1 MHNYKTKTDVTNQF
15 DAISIKLASPERIK
29 EWSFG
34 EVTKPETINYRT
46 QRSERNG
53 LFDEKIFGPDKDF
66 ECYCGKYRGI
76 RYKSIICEKCG
87 VEITRSIVRRERMGH
102 IELATPVAHIWFLKN
117 VPSRISL
124 VMGIPVSDLEKVVYF
139 AGYIVTSV
147 SEVEKARILKDLES
161 EFKAK
166 TKVLHDDKSKLALK
180 ELALA
185 TRRDIETLV
194 PGRVL
199 DEIEYHRSSMKYPTI
214 FEARIGAEAIYDIL
228 KDIDLEKLLK
238 ELEAELVHSPSTEI
252 PRLNK
257 RISTVQWMINSGN
270 RPEWMFLVRIPVI
283 PPAIRPMVPLDGGRY
298 ATSDVND
305 LYRRVINRNN
315 RLKKLKEINAPD
327 VILRNEKRILQEA
340 VDALI
345 DNTIRHSS
353 VSGNQSQRR
362 PLKSLS
368 DNLKGK
374 RGLFRQNLLG
384 KRVDYSGR
392 SVIVV
397 GPELKLHQCGLPK
410 HMALE
415 LFKPFIISE
424 LLKRE
429 LSYNI
434 PGARRLIEDAIPEV
448 WAILEEVIRGKYVL
462 LNRAPT
468 LHRLGIQ
475 AFQPVLI
482 EGNAIQLHP
491 LVCTAFNADF
501 DGDQMA
507 VHVPLSEEAQA
518 EARLIMAAD
527 KNILK
532 PGNGEPVVSAKLLDI
547 VLGTF
552 WMTRTIDAD
561 KGEGRYYSNPNSAI
575 TAYEF
580 GVVSLRA
587 KIFVLPTN
595 TERYKHFEGKLFET
609 SVGRLLFNGILPKDY
624 PFLNHEM
631 SRKKMSE
638 LVDDLIER
646 YGIENIPPVM
656 DKIKDFGFRYA
667 TYSGV
672 TWGLGD
678 VKIPSGKKVIID
690 KGRSAVS
697 EVVGQYRDGLLSEHE
712 RITKSVEIWQGI
724 KSEVEKLIPATLGI
738 NDSVYDMTYSEARG
752 SLGNLNQMAGMKGI
766 IQNVAGV
773 ALEFPIL
780 SCYKEGLTPLE
791 YFITTHGSRK
801 GLTDTALNTAKAGY
815 LTRRLFDVAQ
825 DEIVTEEDCGA
836 KDGTIIR
843 KKTASGIEMPL
854 SKNIKGRFLAT
865 DLLDGAGRSDS
876 EKPSGSTSSLLFKRG
891 HLFTKIDTEIIDKSS
906 IEAVNVRSPLAC
918 KSIHGVC
925 IKCYGVDL
933 GNNKPIELGEAVGT
947 VAAQAIGEPGTQLTM
962 RTFHAG
968 GIASAGGD
976 ITAGLPRVEEIFEKR
991 KPKVPAIISHL
1002 DGVVTEVKVLGHDK
1016 LIVVTPDIGE
1026 TKASPRRGGA
1036 SPSTKLGVK
1045 KLDNEYTVQA
1055 SRFLLVKIGQNV
1067 KKGDVM
1073 TDGSVDLDELF
1084 RYAGREKTENYIIHE
1099 VSKLYEL
1106 QGATVSH
1113 KHIELIVR
1121 QMFARRKIKD
1131 SGDTRFTHGDI
1142 VEVSELT
1149 EINNLMKEKGLEEAT
1164 ADAVIMGITEV
1175 SLSRSSFLSA
1185 ASFQHTPRVLIQAAI
1200 RGAKDNLVG
1209 LKENVII
1216 GRLIPAGTSFKG
1228 GYKEKLICEAMSIQS
1243 KKS

>member
-1 MHNYKTKTDVTNQF
+1 MSTYKNNPIETNQF
-15 DAISIKLASPERIK
+15 DAISIRLASPERIK

-76 RYKSIICEKCG
+76 RYKGIVCEKCG

-102 IELATPVAHIWFLKN
+102 IELASPVAHIWFLKN

-124 VMGIPVSDLEKVVYF
+124 VMGIPVSDLEKVIYF
-139 AGYIVTSV
+139 AGYIVTSI
-147 SEVEKARILKDLES
+147 SGEEKARVLRDLDS
-161 EFKAK
+161 EFKSKFKA
-166 TKVLHDDKSKLALK
+166 LQDEKSKTALK

-185 TRRDIETLV
+185 TKKDIESLV

-199 DEIEYHRSSMKYPTI
+199 NEVEYHRSSVKYPTI
-214 FEARIGAEAIYDIL
+214 FEAGIGAEAIYNIL
-228 KDIDLEKLLK
+228 KGLDLTKLLGELAL
-238 ELEAELVHSPSTEI
+238 ELERAPATEL

-257 RISTVQWMINSGN
+257 RLSTVQWMFNSGI
-270 RPEWMFLVRIPVI
+270 RPEWMFLIRIPVI

-345 DNTIRHSS
+345 DNTIRHGSIA
-353 VSGNQSQRR
+353 GNQSQRR

-397 GPELKLHQCGLPK
+397 GPDLKLHQCGLPK

-429 LSYNI
+429 LSFNI

-475 AFQPVLI
+475 AFQPILI

-532 PGNGEPVVSAKLLDI
+532 PGNGEPVISAKLLDI
-547 VLGTF
+547 VLGTY
-552 WMTRTIDAD
+552 WTTRVIPGE
-561 KGEGRYYSNPNSAI
+561 KGEGRYYPSPNAAI
-575 TAYEF
+575 LAF
-580 GVVSLRA
+580 DFDIVSLRA
-587 KIFVLPTN
+587 KIYVLPSE
-595 TERYKHFEGKLFET
+595 TERYKQFDGKIFET
-609 SVGRLLFNGILPKDY
+609 TVGRLLFNGILPKDY
-624 PFLNHEM
+624 PYQDIEM
-631 SRKKMSE
+631 SRKRMAE
-638 LVDDLIER
+638 LVDNLIEK
-646 YGIENIPPVM
+646 YGIENIPAIM
-656 DKIKDFGFRYA
+656 DKIKSFGFKYA
-667 TYSGV
+667 TLSGV

-678 VKIPSGKKVIID
+678 VKIPEGKRAIID
-690 KGRSAVS
+690 KGHTQVN
-697 EVVGQYRDGLLSEHE
+697 EVISQYREGLLSESE
-712 RITKSVEIWQGI
+712 RITRSVEIWQGV
-724 KSEVEKLIPATLGI
+724 KGEVEKLIPATLGLK
-738 NDSVYDMTYSEARG
+738 DSVYDMTYSEARG
-752 SLGNLNQMAGMKGI
+752 SFGNLNQMAGMKGI
-766 IQNVAGV
+766 IVDVSGET
-773 ALEFPIL
+773 LEFPIL

-825 DEIVTEEDCGA
+825 DEIVTEEDCGV
-836 KDGTIIR
+836 KEGTIIY

-854 SKNIKGRFLAT
+854 SKNIKGRFLAV
-865 DLLDGAGRSDS
+865 DLAD
-876 EKPSGSTSSLLFKRG
+876 EKGTILFKRG
-891 HLFTKIDTEIIDKSS
+891 HLITKADAEVIDATKVESTH
-906 IEAVNVRSPLAC
+906 VRSPLAC
-918 KSIHGVC
+918 KSIHGICV
-925 IKCYGVDL
+925 KCYGTDL
-933 GNNKPIELGEAVGT
+933 GNNKVIELGEAVGT

-968 GIASAGGD
+968 GIASAAGD

-991 KPKVPAIISHL
+991 KPKNPALISHL
-1002 DGVVTEVKVLGHDK
+1002 DGLVSEIKSVGHDR
-1016 LIVVTPDIGE
+1016 LIVVTPEAGE
-1026 TKASPRRGGA
+1026 VKA
-1036 SPSTKLGVK
+1036 K
-1045 KLDNEYTVQA
+1045 KLDNEYTA
-1055 SRFLLVKIGQNV
+1055 SPSRSILVRVGQTV
-1067 KKGDVM
+1067 KKGDM
-1073 TDGSVDLDELF
+1073 LTDGSADLDELF
-1084 RYAGREKTENYIIHE
+1084 RYAGRETTENYIIHE

-1106 QGATVSH
+1106 QGAAVSH

-1121 QMFARRKIKD
+1121 QMFSRRKIKEAGNTHFTR
-1131 SGDTRFTHGDI
+1131 GDV
-1142 VEVSELT
+1142 VEVSEFT
-1149 EINNLMKEKGLEEAT
+1149 ELNNTLKEKGLEEAK

-1175 SLSRSSFLSA
+1175 SLSRASFLSA

-1200 RGAKDNLVG
+1200 RGVEDDLVG

-1228 GYKEKLICEAMSIQS
+1228 GYKEKLICEAMSKQS
-1243 KKS
+1243 KIG

>member
-29 EWSFG
+29 EWSSG

-76 RYKSIICEKCG
+76 RYKGIICEKCG
-87 VEITRSIVRRERMGH
+87 VEITRSIVRRDRMGH

-147 SEVEKARILKDLES
+147 TETEKARVLKDLES

-166 TKVLHDDKSKLALK
+166 TKALQDDKSKLALK

-199 DEIEYHRSSMKYPTI
+199 NEIEYHRSSIKYPTI
-214 FEARIGAEAIYDIL
+214 FEAGIGAEAIYNIL
-228 KDIDLEKLLK
+228 RDLDLEKLLK
-238 ELEAELVHSPSTEI
+238 ELEAELEHSPSTEI
-252 PRLNK
+252 SRLNK

-270 RPEWMFLVRIPVI
+270 RPEWMFLMRVPV

-353 VSGNQSQRR
+353 ISGNQSQRR

-374 RGLFRQNLLG
+374 KGLFRQNLLG

-448 WAILEEVIRGKYVL
+448 WAILEEVIRGRYVL

-518 EARLIMAAD
+518 EAHLVMAAD

-547 VLGTF
+547 VLGTY
-552 WMTRTIDAD
+552 WMTRTIDGD
-561 KGEGRYYSNPNSAI
+561 KGEGRYYSSPNSAV

-580 GVVSLRA
+580 GIVSLRA
-587 KIFVLPTN
+587 KIFVLPTK
-595 TERYKHFEGKLFET
+595 TERYQHFEDQVFET

-646 YGIENIPPVM
+646 YGIENIPPIM

-667 TYSGV
+667 TVSGI

-690 KGRSAVS
+690 KGRSIVS
-697 EVVGQYRDGLLSEHE
+697 EVVGQYREGLLSEQE
-712 RITKSVEIWQGI
+712 RITKSVEIWQEI

-738 NDSVYDMTYSEARG
+738 TDSVYDMTYSEARG
-752 SLGNLNQMAGMKGI
+752 SLGNLTQMAGMKGI
-766 IQNVAGV
+766 IANVSGES
-773 ALEFPIL
+773 LEFPIL

-825 DEIVTEEDCGA
+825 DEIVTEEDCGV
-836 KDGTIIR
+836 KEGTVIH

-854 SKNIKGRFLAT
+854 SKNIKGRFLAA
-865 DLLDGAGRSDS
+865 DLSSGAGV
-876 EKPSGSTSSLLFKRG
+876 LLFKRG
-891 HLFTKIDTEIIDKSS
+891 HLMTKIDAEIVDKASVES
-906 IEAVNVRSPLAC
+906 VNVRSPLAC
-918 KSIHGVC
+918 KSMHGVC
-925 IKCYGVDL
+925 IYCYGVDL

-962 RTFHAG
+962 RTFHSG

-976 ITAGLPRVEEIFEKR
+976 IVAGLPRVEEIFEKR

-1002 DGVVTEVKVLGHDK
+1002 NGVITEIKVLGHDK
-1016 LIVVTPDIGE
+1016 LIVVTPDAGE
-1026 TKASPRRGGA
+1026 TK
-1036 SPSTKLGVK
+1036 TK

-1055 SRFLLVKIGQNV
+1055 SRPLLVKVGQNV
-1067 KKGDVM
+1067 KKGDVL

-1106 QGATVSH
+1106 QGAAVSH

-1131 SGDTRFTHGDI
+1131 SGDTHFTHGDI
-1142 VEVSELT
+1142 VEVSLLT

-1200 RGAKDNLVG
+1200 RGAEDSLVG

-1216 GRLIPAGTSFKG
+1216 GRLIPAGTSFKN
-1228 GYKEKLICEAMSIQS
+1228 GYKEKLICEAMSTQS
-1243 KKS
+1243 KNG

>member
-1 MHNYKTKTDVTNQF
+1 MPNYKTKVNDAEQF
-15 DAISIKLASPERIK
+15 NAISIKLASPECIK
-29 EWSFG
+29 EWSHG

-76 RYKSIICEKCG
+76 RYKGIVCEKCG
-87 VEITRSIVRRERMGH
+87 VEITRSIVRRDRMGH

-124 VMGIPVSDLEKVVYF
+124 IMGIPVSELEKVVYF

-147 SEVEKARILKDLES
+147 SESEKARVLKDLES

-166 TKVLHDDKSKLALK
+166 TKSLRDDKSKLALK

-185 TRRDIETLV
+185 TKRDIESLV
-194 PGRVL
+194 PGKVL
-199 DEIEYHRSSMKYPTI
+199 NEIEYHRSSVKYPTI
-214 FEARIGAEAIYDIL
+214 FEAGIGAEAIYDIL
-228 KDIDLEKLLK
+228 KNLDLEKLLK
-238 ELEAELVHSPSTEI
+238 ELAIELEHAPSTEI
-252 PRLNK
+252 TRLNK
-257 RISTVQWMINSGN
+257 RISTTQWMINSGN

-345 DNTIRHSS
+345 DNTVRHSS

-475 AFQPVLI
+475 AFQPILI

-532 PGNGEPVVSAKLLDI
+532 PGNGEPVVSPRQDI
-547 VLGTF
+547 VLGTY
-552 WMTRTIDAD
+552 WMTRVVAGE
-561 KGEGRYYSNPNSAI
+561 KGEGKYFSSPNSAI
-575 TAYEF
+575 TAFDF
-580 GVVSLRA
+580 GAISLRA
-587 KIFVLPTN
+587 KIKVLPTG
-595 TERYKHFEGKLFET
+595 TEKYKQFDGKLFET
-609 SVGRLLFNGILPKDY
+609 SVGRLLFNGVLPSDY
-624 PFLNHEM
+624 PFINQEVG
-631 SRKKMSE
+631 RKKMSE
-638 LVDDLIER
+638 LIDDLLER
-646 YGIENIPPVM
+646 YSIDNVPPII
-656 DKIKDFGFRYA
+656 DKIKAFGFRYS
-667 TYSGV
+667 TCSGI

-678 VKIPSGKKVIID
+678 VKIPQGKESLIE
-690 KGRSAVS
+690 KGRKAVD
-697 EVVGQYRDGLLSEHE
+697 EIVGQYSEGLLSEYE
-712 RITKSVEIWQGI
+712 RIVKSVEIWQGI
-724 KSEVEKLIPATLGI
+724 KSEIEKLIPSTL
-738 NDSVYDMTYSEARG
+738 DSNNPIYDIILSEARG
-752 SLGNLNQMAGMKGI
+752 SFGNLSQMAGMKGI

-825 DEIVTEEDCGA
+825 DEIVTEEDCGT
-836 KDGTIIR
+836 KEGTIIH
-843 KKTASGIEMPL
+843 KKTASGIDIPL
-854 SKNIKGRFLAT
+854 SKKIKGRFLAN
-865 DLLDGAGRSDS
+865 DLSDGAGA
-876 EKPSGSTSSLLFKRG
+876 LLFKRG
-891 HLFTKIDTEIIDKSS
+891 HLIVKTDAETIDKATV
-906 IEAVNVRSPLAC
+906 EAVHVRSPLTC

-925 IKCYGVDL
+925 VKCYGVDL

-976 ITAGLPRVEEIFEKR
+976 IVAGLPRVEEIFEKR

-1002 DGVVTEVKVLGHDK
+1002 DGMVTEIKVLGYDK
-1016 LIVVTPDIGE
+1016 LIVVAPLAGE
-1026 TKASPRRGGA
+1026 TKA
-1036 SPSTKLGVK
+1036 K

-1055 SRFLLVKIGQNV
+1055 SRSLLVKVGENV

-1084 RYAGREKTENYIIHE
+1084 RYAGREKTETYVIHE

-1106 QGATVSH
+1106 QGAAVSH

-1121 QMFARRKIKD
+1121 QMFARRRIKD
-1131 SGDTRFTHGDI
+1131 AGDTHLTRGDI

-1149 EINNLMKEKGLEEAT
+1149 EINNRMKEQGLEEAV
-1164 ADAVIMGITEV
+1164 ADAVVMGITEV

-1200 RGAKDNLVG
+1200 RGAEDNLVG

-1216 GRLIPAGTSFKG
+1216 GRLIPAGTSFKD
-1228 GYKEKLICEAMSIQS
+1228 GYKEKLICEAMSTQS
-1243 KKS
+1243 KKG

>member
-1 MHNYKTKTDVTNQF
+1 MTVTSRNHNMTTYKNTGMEQNRF
-15 DAISIKLASPERIK
+15 ESISIKLASPERIK

-53 LFDEKIFGPDKDF
+53 LFDEKIFGPDRDF

-76 RYKSIICEKCG
+76 RYKGIVCEKCG

-102 IELATPVAHIWFLKN
+102 IELATPVSHIWFLKN

-124 VMGIPVSDLEKVVYF
+124 VMGIPVADLEKVIYF

-147 SEVEKARILKDLES
+147 SEEEKARVLRDLDS

-166 TKVLHDDKSKLALK
+166 SKSLQDEKAKLALK

-185 TRRDIETLV
+185 TKKDIESLI

-199 DEIEYHRSSMKYPTI
+199 NEVEFHRSSVKYPTI
-214 FEARIGAEAIYDIL
+214 FEAGIGAEAIYDIL
-228 KDIDLEKLLK
+228 KGIDLKKLLK
-238 ELEAELVHSPSTEI
+238 ELEAGFEKAPSTEI
-252 PRLNK
+252 ARLNK
-257 RISTVQWMINSGN
+257 RISTIQWMINSSI
-270 RPEWMFLVRIPVI
+270 RPEWMFLIRVPVI

-315 RLKKLKEINAPD
+315 RLKKLKEINPPD

-345 DNTIRHSS
+345 DNPIRHSS
-353 VSGNQSQRR
+353 IAGNQSQRR

-415 LFKPFIISE
+415 LFKPFIISQ
-424 LLKRE
+424 LLKKE
-429 LSYNI
+429 LAYNI
-434 PGARRLIEDAIPEV
+434 PGARRLIEDQIPEV
-448 WAILEEVIRGKYVL
+448 WAILEEVIHGKYVL

-518 EARLIMAAD
+518 EARLVMAAD

-532 PGNGEPVVSAKLLDI
+532 PGNGEPTVVAKLLDI
-547 VLGTF
+547 VLGSY
-552 WMTRTIDAD
+552 WMTRIIPGE
-561 KGEGRYYSNPNSAI
+561 KGEGSHYSSPNSAI
-575 TAYEF
+575 LAYDF
-580 GVVSLRA
+580 DVLDLRA
-587 KIFVLPTN
+587 KIHVLPSDTD
-595 TERYKHFEGKLFET
+595 RYNHFEGKIFET
-609 SVGRLLFNGILPKDY
+609 SVGRLLFNAVLPKDY
-624 PFLNHEM
+624 PYVNHEM
-631 SRKKMSE
+631 DRKKVSE
-638 LVDDLIER
+638 LIDDLIEH
-646 YGIENIPPVM
+646 YGIENIPTIM
-656 DKIKDFGFRYA
+656 DKIKNFGFRYA
-667 TYSGV
+667 TLSGV
-672 TWGLGD
+672 TWGLTD
-678 VKIPSGKKVIID
+678 VKIPEGKKELIE
-690 KGRSAVS
+690 KGRKAVS
-697 EVVGQYRDGLLSEHE
+697 QVVSQYEEGLLSESE
-712 RITKSVEIWQGI
+712 RVSRSVEIWQNI
-724 KSEVEKLIPATLGI
+724 KGEVEKLIPGTLDKK
-738 NDSVYDMTYSEARG
+738 DSVYDMTYSGARG

-766 IQNVAGV
+766 IQNVSGE
-773 ALEFPIL
+773 ALEFPIT
-780 SCYKEGLTPLE
+780 SNYKEGLTPLE

-836 KDGTIIR
+836 KDGTIIH

-854 SKNIKGRFLAT
+854 SKNIKGRFLAE
-865 DLLDGAGRSDS
+865 DVKD
-876 EKPSGSTSSLLFKRG
+876 EKGETVFKRG
-891 HLFTKIDTEIIDKSS
+891 HFITKADAVAIDSLK
-906 IEAVNVRSPLAC
+906 IESVAVRSPLGC
-918 KSIHGVC
+918 KSTSGVC
-925 IKCYGVDL
+925 VKCYGADL
-933 GNNKPIELGEAVGT
+933 GNNKIIELGEAVGT

-962 RTFHAG
+962 RTFHQG
-968 GIASAGGD
+968 GVAAAAGD

-991 KPKVPAIISHL
+991 KPKNPSVISHIE
-1002 DGVVTEVKVLGHDK
+1002 GVVTEIKSVGTDRLIIVAPEAGEVKG
-1016 LIVVTPDIGE
+1016 
-1026 TKASPRRGGA
+1026 
-1036 SPSTKLGVK
+1036 K
-1045 KLDNEYTVQA
+1045 KLDNEYVVSA
-1055 SRFLLVKIGQNV
+1055 LRSIIVRPGQKV
-1067 KKGDVM
+1067 AKGEIL
-1073 TDGSVDLDELF
+1073 TDGSADLDELF

-1106 QGATVSH
+1106 QGAAVSH

-1121 QMFARRKIKD
+1121 QMFSRRKVKD
-1131 SGDTRFTHGDI
+1131 AGGSRFTRGDI
-1142 VEVSELT
+1142 IEVSELV
-1149 EINNLMKEKGLEEAT
+1149 EANAAMKEAGLEEAK
-1164 ADAVIMGITEV
+1164 ADPVIMGITEV
-1175 SLSRSSFLSA
+1175 SLSRASFLSA

-1200 RGAKDNLVG
+1200 KGVEDDLVG

-1228 GYKEKLICEAMSIQS
+1228 GYKEKLIWEAMSKQS
-1243 KKS
+1243 KNG